1 LAKKLSI
8 EEGATQILNRL
19 GLTISQA
26 RIYLTLL
33 KLEKA
38 TAKTI
43 SKHSKVARQEV
54 YRILVEL
61 EEKSLVERI
70 IATPT
75 EFKPVPLENGL
86 PFLIEEKRKNM
97 SEIQKEANKLLL
109 SLRILVKPKE
119 TPREEKTEFIL
130 VPENKALL
138 LRMKRALDAAQNS
151 IDVIYPKE
159 EFLQV
164 LFNLSDKFQNALER
178 GAKIRCL
185 LNEPLDANSWPVTI
199 QFIAEN
205 PLFEI
210 RIMSECSEEKIWVYD
225 KKEMLVSTCPQC
237 GHAQAPFLWTNAA
250 PCIKLAQNY
259 FDISWKKAAKVK
271 I

>member
-1 LAKKLSI
+1 
-8 EEGATQILNRL
+8 
-19 GLTISQA
+19 
-26 RIYLTLL
+26 
-33 KLEKA
+33 
-38 TAKTI
+38 
-43 SKHSKVARQEV
+43 VARQEV

-75 EFKPVPLENGL
+75 EFKPVPIENGL
-86 PFLIEEKRKNM
+86 PFLIEERRKNM

-109 SLRILVKPKE
+109 RHRMLLKPKE
-119 TPREEKTEFIL
+119 IPQEEKLEFIL

-138 LRMKRALDAAQNS
+138 LRMKRALDAAQMS

-164 LFNLSDKFQNALER
+164 LFNLSDTFQKALER
-178 GAKIRCL
+178 GVKIQCL
-185 LNEPLDANSWPVTI
+185 LNEPLDANSWPAPV
-199 QFIAEN
+199 QVIAEN

-210 RIMSECSEEKIWVYD
+210 RIMPESSEEKIWIYD
-225 KKEMLVSTCPQC
+225 KKEVLVSTCPQC
-237 GHAQAPFLWTNAA
+237 GHTQASVLWTNAA
-250 PCIKLAQNY
+250 PFIKLAQNY
-259 FDISWKKAAKVK
+259 FNTSWKKAAKVK

>member
-1 LAKKLSI
+1 
-8 EEGATQILNRL
+8 L

-26 RIYLTLL
+26 KVYLTLL

-70 IATPT
+70 IATPS
-75 EFKPVPLENGL
+75 EFKPVPVENGV

-97 SEIQKEANKLLL
+97 SEIQKEANKLLR
-109 SLRILVKPKE
+109 LRILVKPKK
-119 TPREEKTEFIL
+119 TPQEEKPEFIL

-138 LRMKRALDAAQNS
+138 LRMKRAADASQMS
-151 IDVIYPKE
+151 IDVIHPKE

-164 LFNLSDKFQNALER
+164 LFNLSDKFHNALKR
-178 GAKIRCL
+178 GVKIQGL
-185 LNEPLDANSWPVTI
+185 LNEPLDANSGSETV

-210 RIMSECSEEKIWVYD
+210 RIMSESSEEKIWIYD

-259 FDISWKKAAKVK
+259 FNISWKKAAKVK
-271 I
+271 S

>member
-1 LAKKLSI
+1 MAKKLSI
-8 EEGATQILNRL
+8 EEEATQILNRV

-26 RIYLTLL
+26 RIYLALL

-75 EFKPVPLENGL
+75 EFKPVPIENGL
-86 PFLIEEKRKNM
+86 AFLIEERRKNM
-97 SEIQKEANKLLL
+97 SGIQKEANKLI
-109 SLRILVKPKE
+109 LRHRIFLKPKE
-119 TPREEKTEFIL
+119 IPQEEKLEFIL

-138 LRMKRALDAAQNS
+138 LRMKRALDATQTS
-151 IDVIYPKE
+151 IDGIYPKE
-159 EFLQV
+159 EFLQI
-164 LFNLSDKFQNALER
+164 LFNLSDKIQKALEK
-178 GAKIRCL
+178 GVKIQCL
-185 LNEPLDANSWPVTI
+185 LNEPLDANSWPATV

-210 RIMSECSEEKIWVYD
+210 RIMSESSEEKIWIYD
-225 KKEMLVSTCPQC
+225 KKEVLVSTCPRC
-237 GHAQAPFLWTNAA
+237 GHTQAPVLWTNAA
-250 PCIKLAQNY
+250 PFIKLAQNY
-259 FDISWKKAAKVK
+259 FNMSWKKAAKVK

>member
-8 EEGATQILNRL
+8 EEEATQILNRL

-26 RIYLTLL
+26 RIYLALL

-54 YRILVEL
+54 YRILVEI

-75 EFKPVPLENGL
+75 EFKPVPIENGL

-109 SLRILVKPKE
+109 RLRILVKPKE

-138 LRMKRALDAAQNS
+138 LRMKRAVDASQNN

-185 LNEPLDANSWPVTI
+185 LNEPLDANSWPVTV

-205 PLFEI
+205 PFFEI
-210 RIMSECSEEKIWVYD
+210 RIMSGSSEEKIWVYD

-250 PCIKLAQNY
+250 SCIKLAQNY
-259 FDISWKKAAKVK
+259 FNISWKKAAKVK